1 MTVEQ
6 TKVSPPPRLIA
17 VLLAGFDTVA
27 SHLGLILFPALLDIW
42 LWLGPHLRMERLI
55 SEMLVEIRPLLQDS
69 AGNPSPELWKAVQEM
84 WQTLAAHLNLFSSL
98 RTLPVGVPSLMAGR
112 LPVATPWGASP
123 GVELTRWLEVA
134 AGWGALTA
142 AGILA
147 GSLYFLLT
155 AGAAAGETWKGD
167 ALLNRWLHAGTQTV
181 LLSVLWMVAV
191 GFSLFPMSIFATL
204 LVSASG
210 VGLFL
215 LFLVGGALLWIVI
228 PLLFAPHGIFVY
240 RLSVFRSI
248 RSGFSLARLTMP
260 TTSAFFLA
268 VFIISRGL
276 DLLWNIPD
284 ETSWLTLVGIFGHA
298 FVATSL
304 LAASFVYY
312 RQATEWVEQI
322 LEQMKQARAA

>member
-1 MTVEQ
+1 MTIQ
-6 TKVSPPPRLIA
+6 QAKVSPPPRLIA

-27 SHLGLILFPALLDIW
+27 SHLGLILFPVLLDVW

-55 SEMLVEIRPLLQDS
+55 SDMLTEIYPLLQSS
-69 AGNPSPELWKAVQEM
+69 AGDVSPELWDAVQEM
-84 WQTLAAHLNLFSSL
+84 WQTLAARVNLFSSL
-98 RTLPVGVPSLMAGR
+98 RALPVGIPSLMAGR
-112 LPVATPWGASP
+112 LPVGTPWGASI
-123 GVELTRWLEVA
+123 GVDLSHWLEVVVS
-134 AGWGALTA
+134 WGTLTV
-142 AGILA
+142 AGILL

-155 AGAAAGETWKGD
+155 ADAAAGENRDEGP
-167 ALLNRWLHAGTQTV
+167 LFERWLHAGTQTV
-181 LLSVLWMVAV
+181 LLSILWMMAV
-191 GFSLFPMSIFATL
+191 GLSLFPMSIFATL
-204 LVSASG
+204 LGSASG
-210 VGLFL
+210 VGLVF
-215 LFLVGGALLWIVI
+215 LFLIGGALLWIIV

-260 TTSAFFLA
+260 TTSTFFLA
-268 VFIISRGL
+268 VFVISRGM
-276 DLLWNIPD
+276 DLLWSIPD

-298 FVATSL
+298 FIATSL